1 MGLLRLWLWLW
12 PGGRP
17 LVGLHLLKLVVHVE
31 PDPVRRA
38 VFRHPVHT
46 PAAAAPKTLAP
57 LPPHPVPG
65 SP

>member
-38 VFRHPVHT
+38 VFCHPVHT